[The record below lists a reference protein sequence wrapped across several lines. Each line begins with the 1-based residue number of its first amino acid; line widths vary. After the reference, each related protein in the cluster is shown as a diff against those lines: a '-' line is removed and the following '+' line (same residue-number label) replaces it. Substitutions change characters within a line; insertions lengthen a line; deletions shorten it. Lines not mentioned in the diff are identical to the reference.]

1 VADGDFPPIKQGF
14 ARFFRKKTKINLK
27 IENARI
33 VAWLD
38 GEFKSHLHFTGM

>member
-1 VADGDFPPIKQGF
+1 DGDFPPIKQGF
-14 ARFFRKKTKINLK
+14 ARFFHKKAKINLK